1 MIEPEHCRR
10 IAVASGKN
18 TRNTDKI
25 SLWLPAVNFPQNQ
38 MSELKITVI
47 KKTVVFKPPVGV
59 REALYVIRCNL
70 YYVIQLII
78 RKKKDMRLFCG

>member
-1 MIEPEHCRR
+1 
-10 IAVASGKN
+10 
-18 TRNTDKI
+18 
-25 SLWLPAVNFPQNQ
+25 

>member
-1 MIEPEHCRR
+1 MHILH
-10 IAVASGKN
+10 IALTGDGAPGLWHHVASGGAI
-18 TRNTDKI
+18 DG
-25 SLWLPAVNFPQNQ
+25 LAVFTKPLAHTFQAF
-38 MSELKITVI
+38 E
-47 KKTVVFKPPVGV
+47 PPVGV